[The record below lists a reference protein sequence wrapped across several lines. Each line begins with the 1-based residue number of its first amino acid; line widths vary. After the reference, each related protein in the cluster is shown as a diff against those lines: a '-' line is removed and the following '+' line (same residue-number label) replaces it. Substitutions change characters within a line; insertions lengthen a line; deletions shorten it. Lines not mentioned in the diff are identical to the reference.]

1 MWHQH
6 SADRTGGLQGE
17 MAGVEDHGTQKTVA
31 HLLRGPGSVP
41 LQLKVK
47 GSKRKGKRSWKKR
60 KEERRGGGG

>member
-1 MWHQH
+1 
-6 SADRTGGLQGE
+6 